1 MIGYRCEMAI
11 SFSSKIDFNLIAD
24 SQIRLVENEINNSP
38 VNKFDDWYAK
48 VVFLLKKGSVAIDAS
63 T

>member
-1 MIGYRCEMAI
+1 MAI

-24 SQIRLVENEINNSP
+24 SQIRLVENKINNSP

-48 VVFLLKKGSVAIDAS
+48 GVFLLKKGSEALDAS